1 MFAAKSEPMRP
12 NILTRLISGYLII
25 LLGSSLISGL
35 VIFELRD
42 FSVETNE
49 ILVQE
54 NRTQEYTRKLT
65 DALLSQSRYEKK
77 YAILKDPA
85 IYNQYLQAQ
94 EDFRQQLAELRTIPG
109 GTRESALLAQ
119 IGQGQ
124 QHYSSLIVEEVLPV
138 PRLKKRTTL
147 KEREQA
153 REEREQA
160 REEREQAK
168 EKAVNQLIGQ
178 LEQLRISAQQNNL
191 ERIRKM
197 GEAQETSL
205 HFIIYIGAVAL
216 CLIVVISVFITRS
229 ITRPIALLVEK
240 TKEMAEGDYQ
250 GDLKIQSP
258 PEVARL
264 NRAFNAM
271 CEQLNKIDK
280 MKSDFFSVMS
290 HELRTPLTSIRE
302 GTSLLLEGVGG
313 SLNEKQQKLMGI
325 VSEESNRLIDLVNSL
340 LDLSKMEAGMMHF
353 NFSRIN
359 PLPLFTIAAQLLE
372 PLLVNKKIT
381 LRLEL
386 PESLPAVPLDSDR
399 ILQVLK
405 NLLGNAIKFTPEG
418 GVITVT
424 AGVQSRGIEVTIQ
437 DNGPG
442 ISGDQLKL
450 IFEKFRQVPTSGA
463 PMVKGTGL
471 GLAIVKQ
478 IITAHGGSVWAESEP
493 GRGSTFYFTLPLS

>member
-1 MFAAKSEPMRP
+1 MRL
-12 NILTRLISGYLII
+12 NILTRLIAGYLII
-25 LLGSSLISGL
+25 LLGSSLISGF

-54 NRTQEYTRKLT
+54 NRIQEYTRKLT

-77 YAILKDPA
+77 YSILKDPA

-94 EDFRQQLAELRTIPG
+94 EDFRQQLAEVRTIPG

-119 IGQGQ
+119 IAQGQ
-124 QHYSSLIVEEVLPV
+124 QVYSSLIEEVLPV
-138 PRLKKRTTL
+138 PRLKNRAAL

-153 REEREQA
+153 K
-160 REEREQAK
+160 EEREQAK
-168 EKAVNQLIGQ
+168 EEAVNQLIGQ

-191 ERIRKM
+191 ERIRKL

-205 HFIIYIGAVAL
+205 RFIIYIGAVAL
-216 CLIVVISVFITRS
+216 GLIVVISVFITRS

-240 TKEMAEGDYQ
+240 TKEMAQGNYP

-264 NRAFNAM
+264 SRAFNAM

-313 SLNEKQQKLMGI
+313 TLNEKQQKLMGI
-325 VSEESNRLIDLVNSL
+325 VSEESNRLIELVNSL

-353 NFSRIN
+353 HFSRIN

-372 PLLVNKKIT
+372 PLLVNKKIA

-386 PESLPAVPLDSDR
+386 PESLPAVPLDNDR

-418 GVITVT
+418 GVITVA
-424 AGVQSRGIEVTIQ
+424 AGVQSGVIQ
-437 DNGPG
+437 VSIKDNGPG
-442 ISGDQLKL
+442 ISGDQLQR
-450 IFEKFRQVPTSGA
+450 IFEKFRQVPTPGA

-478 IITAHGGSVWAESEP
+478 IITAHGGKVWAESKP
-493 GRGSTFYFTLPLS
+493 GRGSTFHFTLPLS

>member
-1 MFAAKSEPMRP
+1 VPLFTAKPEPMRL
-12 NILTRLISGYLII
+12 NILTRLIAGYLII
-25 LLGSSLISGL
+25 LLGSSLISGF

-42 FSVETNE
+42 FSVETNK

-54 NRTQEYTRKLT
+54 NRIQEYTRKLT

-77 YAILKDPA
+77 YSILKDPA

-94 EDFRQQLAELRTIPG
+94 EDFRQQLAEVRTLPG
-109 GTRESALLAQ
+109 GERGSVLFAQ
-119 IGQGQ
+119 IAQG
-124 QHYSSLIVEEVLPV
+124 HRVFGSLIEEELPAV
-138 PRLKKRTTL
+138 RSKNRAAK
-147 KEREQA
+147 KERE
-153 REEREQA
+153 RVK
-160 REEREQAK
+160 EEREQAK
-168 EKAVNQLIGQ
+168 EEAVNHLIGQ
-178 LEQLRISAQQNNL
+178 LEQLRVSAQQNNL
-191 ERIRKM
+191 ARIRKL

-205 HFIIYIGAVAL
+205 RFIIYIGAVAL
-216 CLIVVISVFITRS
+216 GLIVVISMFITRS

-302 GTSLLLEGVGG
+302 GTNLLLEGVGG
-313 SLNEKQQKLMGI
+313 TLNEKQQKLLGI
-325 VSEESNRLIDLVNSL
+325 VSEESNRLIGLVNSL
-340 LDLSKMEAGMMHF
+340 LDLTKMEAGMMHF

-372 PLLVNKKIT
+372 PLLVNKKT
-381 LRLEL
+381 ALRLEL
-386 PESLPAVPLDSDR
+386 PESLPAVPLDRDR

-418 GVITVT
+418 GVITVS
-424 AGVQSRGIEVTIQ
+424 AGVQSGSIQVTVQ

-442 ISGDQLKL
+442 ISGDQLQR
-450 IFEKFRQVPTSGA
+450 IFEKFRQVPTPGG
-463 PMVKGTGL
+463 PMIKGTGL

-478 IITAHGGSVWAESEP
+478 IITAHGGKVWAESKP
-493 GRGSTFYFTLPLS
+493 GRGSTFHFTLPLS

>member
-1 MFAAKSEPMRP
+1 MRL
-12 NILTRLISGYLII
+12 NILTRLIAGYLII
-25 LLGSSLISGL
+25 LLGSSLISGF

-42 FSVETNE
+42 FSVETNK

-54 NRTQEYTRKLT
+54 NRIQEYTRKLT

-77 YAILKDPA
+77 YSILKDPA

-94 EDFRQQLAELRTIPG
+94 EDFRQQLAEVRTLPG
-109 GTRESALLAQ
+109 GERGSALFAQ
-119 IGQGQ
+119 IAQG
-124 QHYSSLIVEEVLPV
+124 HRVFGSLIEEELPAV
-138 PRLKKRTTL
+138 RSKNRAAK
-147 KEREQA
+147 KERE
-153 REEREQA
+153 RVN
-160 REEREQAK
+160 EEREQAK
-168 EKAVNQLIGQ
+168 EEAVNHLIGQ
-178 LEQLRISAQQNNL
+178 LEQLRVSAQQNNL
-191 ERIRKM
+191 ARIRKL
-197 GEAQETSL
+197 GEAQVTSL
-205 HFIIYIGAVAL
+205 RFIIYIGAVAL
-216 CLIVVISVFITRS
+216 GLIVVISMFITRS

-302 GTSLLLEGVGG
+302 GTNLLLEGVGG
-313 SLNEKQQKLMGI
+313 TLNEKQQKLLGI
-325 VSEESNRLIDLVNSL
+325 VSEESNRLIGLVNSL
-340 LDLSKMEAGMMHF
+340 LDLTKMEAGMMHF

-372 PLLVNKKIT
+372 PLLVNKKT
-381 LRLEL
+381 ALRLEL
-386 PESLPAVPLDSDR
+386 PESLPAVPLDRDR

-418 GVITVT
+418 GVITVS
-424 AGVQSRGIEVTIQ
+424 AGVQSGSIQVTVE

-442 ISGDQLKL
+442 ISGDQLQR
-450 IFEKFRQVPTSGA
+450 IFEKFRQVPTPGG
-463 PMVKGTGL
+463 PMIKGTGL

-478 IITAHGGSVWAESEP
+478 IITAHGGKVWAESKP
-493 GRGSTFYFTLPLS
+493 GRGSTFHFTLPLS

>member
-1 MFAAKSEPMRP
+1 MRL
-12 NILTRLISGYLII
+12 NILTRLIAGYLII

-49 ILVQE
+49 ILLQE
-54 NRTQEYTRKLT
+54 NRIQEYTRKLT

-77 YAILKDPA
+77 YSILKDPA

-94 EDFRQQLAELRTIPG
+94 EDFRQQLAELRTISG

-119 IGQGQ
+119 IGKGHQV
-124 QHYSSLIVEEVLPV
+124 YSSLTEEVLPV
-138 PRLKKRTTL
+138 PRLKNRAAL

-153 REEREQA
+153 KEEREQTQ
-160 REEREQAK
+160 EE
-168 EKAVNQLIGQ
+168 AVNQLIGE
-178 LEQLRISAQQNNL
+178 LEQVRISSQQNNL
-191 ERIRKM
+191 ERIRKL

-205 HFIIYIGAVAL
+205 RFIVYIGAVAL
-216 CLIVVISVFITRS
+216 GLIVVISVLITRS

-240 TKEMAEGDYQ
+240 TKEMAQ
-250 GDLKIQSP
+250 GNYPEDLKIQSP

-264 NRAFNAM
+264 SQAFNAM

-313 SLNEKQQKLMGI
+313 TLNEKQQKLMGI
-325 VSEESNRLIDLVNSL
+325 VSEESNRLIELVNSL
-340 LDLSKMEAGMMHF
+340 LDLSKMEAGMMRFH
-353 NFSRIN
+353 FSRIN
-359 PLPLFTIAAQLLE
+359 PLPMFTIAAQLLE
-372 PLLVNKKIT
+372 PLLVNKRLT

-386 PESLPAVPLDSDR
+386 PESLPAVQVDNDR

-418 GVITVT
+418 GTITI
-424 AGVQSRGIEVTIQ
+424 AAAVQSGVIQ
-437 DNGPG
+437 VSVKDSGPG
-442 ISGDQLKL
+442 ISGDQLPL
-450 IFEKFRQVPTSGA
+450 IFEKFRQVPTSGT

-471 GLAIVKQ
+471 GLTIVKQ
-478 IITAHGGSVWAESEP
+478 IISAHGGKVWAESEP

>member
-1 MFAAKSEPMRP
+1 MRL
-12 NILTRLISGYLII
+12 NILTRLIAGYLII
-25 LLGSSLISGL
+25 LLGSSLISGI

-49 ILVQE
+49 ILVQV
-54 NRTQEYTRKLT
+54 NRIQEYTRKLT

-77 YAILKDPA
+77 YTILKDPA

-94 EDFRQQLAELRTIPG
+94 EDFRQQLAEVRTIPG

-119 IGQGQ
+119 IGRGQ
-124 QHYSSLIVEEVLPV
+124 QQYSSLIIEEVLPV
-138 PRLKKRTTL
+138 PRLKNRADRKEWEQAGA
-147 KEREQA
+147 ERERA
-153 REEREQA
+153 RAERE
-160 REEREQAK
+160 RAK
-168 EKAVNQLIGQ
+168 EEAVNQLIGQ

-191 ERIRKM
+191 ERIRKL

-205 HFIIYIGAVAL
+205 RFIIYIGAVAL
-216 CLIVVISVFITRS
+216 GLIVVISVFITRS

-240 TKEMAEGDYQ
+240 TKEMAEGGYQ

-313 SLNEKQQKLMGI
+313 TLNEKQQKLMGI
-325 VSEESNRLIDLVNSL
+325 VSEESNRLIELVNSL
-340 LDLSKMEAGMMHF
+340 LDLSKMEAGMMRF

-359 PLPLFTIAAQLLE
+359 LLPLLTIAAQLLE
-372 PLLVNKKIT
+372 PLLVNKKIA
-381 LRLEL
+381 LRLDL
-386 PESLPAVPLDSDR
+386 PESLPAVQLDNGR

-418 GVITVT
+418 GTITVA
-424 AGVQSRGIEVTIQ
+424 AGVQSGVIQ
-437 DNGPG
+437 VSVKDNGPG
-442 ISGDQLKL
+442 ISGDQLQL
-450 IFEKFRQVPTSGA
+450 IFEKFRQVPSPGT

-471 GLAIVKQ
+471 GLAIVEQ
-478 IITAHGGSVWAESEP
+478 IITAHGGKVWAESKP
-493 GRGSTFYFTLPLS
+493 GRGSTFHFTLPLS

>member
-1 MFAAKSEPMRP
+1 MRL
-12 NILTRLISGYLII
+12 NILTRLIAGYLII
-25 LLGSSLISGL
+25 LLGSSLISGI

-49 ILVQE
+49 ILVQV
-54 NRTQEYTRKLT
+54 NRIQEYTRKLT

-77 YAILKDPA
+77 YTILKDPA

-94 EDFRQQLAELRTIPG
+94 EDFRQQLAEVRTIPG

-119 IGQGQ
+119 IGRGQ
-124 QHYSSLIVEEVLPV
+124 QQYSSLIIEEVLPV
-138 PRLKKRTTL
+138 PRLKNRA
-147 KEREQA
+147 A
-153 REEREQA
+153 RK
-160 REEREQAK
+160 EREQAK
-168 EKAVNQLIGQ
+168 EAREQAKEEAVNQLIGQ

-191 ERIRKM
+191 ERIRKL

-205 HFIIYIGAVAL
+205 RFIIYIGAVAL
-216 CLIVVISVFITRS
+216 GLIVVISVFITRS

-240 TKEMAEGDYQ
+240 TREMAEGDYQ

-290 HELRTPLTSIRE
+290 HELRTPLTSFRE

-313 SLNEKQQKLMGI
+313 TLNEKQQKLMGI
-325 VSEESNRLIDLVNSL
+325 VSEESNRLIELVNSL
-340 LDLSKMEAGMMHF
+340 LDLSKMEAGMMRF

-359 PLPLFTIAAQLLE
+359 LLPLLTIAAQLLE
-372 PLLVNKKIT
+372 PLLVNKKIA
-381 LRLEL
+381 LRLDL
-386 PESLPAVPLDSDR
+386 PESLPAVQLDNGR

-418 GVITVT
+418 GTITVA
-424 AGVQSRGIEVTIQ
+424 AGVQSGVIQ
-437 DNGPG
+437 VSVKDNGPG
-442 ISGDQLKL
+442 ISGDQLQL
-450 IFEKFRQVPTSGA
+450 IFEKFRQVPSPGT

-471 GLAIVKQ
+471 GLAIVEQ
-478 IITAHGGSVWAESEP
+478 IITAHGGKVWAESKP
-493 GRGSTFYFTLPLS
+493 GRGSTFHFTLPLS

>member
-1 MFAAKSEPMRP
+1 MRL

-54 NRTQEYTRKLT
+54 NRIQEYTRKLT

-77 YAILKDPA
+77 YSILKDPA

-94 EDFRQQLAELRTIPG
+94 EDFRQQLAEARTIPG
-109 GTRESALLAQ
+109 GERERVLLAR
-119 IGQGQ
+119 IAQGQ
-124 QHYSSLIVEEVLPV
+124 QVYSSLIEEVLPV
-138 PRLKKRTTL
+138 PRLKNRAAL
-147 KEREQA
+147 KERERA
-153 REEREQA
+153 NEEKERTK
-160 REEREQAK
+160 EE
-168 EKAVNQLIGQ
+168 AVNQLIGQ

-191 ERIRKM
+191 ERIRKL

-205 HFIIYIGAVAL
+205 RFIIYIGAVAL
-216 CLIVVISVFITRS
+216 GLIVIISVFITRS

-240 TKEMAEGDYQ
+240 TKEMAQGKYP

-264 NRAFNAM
+264 SQAFNAM

-313 SLNEKQQKLMGI
+313 TLNDKQQKLMGI
-325 VSEESNRLIDLVNSL
+325 VSEESNRLIELVNSL
-340 LDLSKMEAGMMHF
+340 LDLSKMEAGMMPFH
-353 NFSRIN
+353 FSRIN
-359 PLPLFTIAAQLLE
+359 PLPLFTTAAQLLE

-386 PESLPAVPLDSDR
+386 PESLPAVPLDNDR

-418 GVITVT
+418 GTITVA
-424 AGVQSRGIEVTIQ
+424 AGVQSGAIQ
-437 DNGPG
+437 VSVKDNGPG
-442 ISGDQLKL
+442 ISGDQLQQ
-450 IFEKFRQVPTSGA
+450 IFEKFRQVPTPGA

-471 GLAIVKQ
+471 GLAIVKK
-478 IITAHGGSVWAESEP
+478 IITAHGGKVWAESKP
-493 GRGSTFYFTLPLS
+493 GRGSTFHFTLPLS

>member
-1 MFAAKSEPMRP
+1 MRL

-42 FSVETNE
+42 FSVETNQ

-54 NRTQEYTRKLT
+54 NRIQEYTRKLT
-65 DALLSQSRYEKK
+65 DALLSQSRFEKK
-77 YAILKDPA
+77 YSILKDPT
-85 IYNQYLQAQ
+85 IYDQYLQAQ
-94 EDFRQQLAELRTIPG
+94 EDFRQQLAEVRTIPG
-109 GTRESALLAQ
+109 GERERGLLARIAQAQQVYSAL
-119 IGQGQ
+119 I
-124 QHYSSLIVEEVLPV
+124 EEVLPV
-138 PRLKKRTTL
+138 PRLKNRAAL
-147 KEREQA
+147 KEWERA
-153 REEREQA
+153 NEEREQTK
-160 REEREQAK
+160 EE
-168 EKAVNQLIGQ
+168 AVNQLIGQ

-191 ERIRKM
+191 ERIRKL

-205 HFIIYIGAVAL
+205 RFIIYIGAVAL
-216 CLIVVISVFITRS
+216 GLIVIISVFITRS

-240 TKEMAEGDYQ
+240 TKEMAQGKYP

-264 NRAFNAM
+264 SQAFNAM

-313 SLNEKQQKLMGI
+313 TLNEKQQKLMGI
-325 VSEESNRLIDLVNSL
+325 VSEESNRLITLVNSL
-340 LDLSKMEAGMMHF
+340 LDLTKMEAGMMQF

-372 PLLVNKKIT
+372 PLLVNKKID

-386 PESLPAVPLDSDR
+386 PESLPGVSLDNDR

-418 GVITVT
+418 GTISV
-424 AGVQSRGIEVTIQ
+424 AAAVQSEVIQ
-437 DNGPG
+437 VSVQDTGPG
-442 ISGDQLKL
+442 IPGDQLQL
-450 IFEKFRQVPTSGA
+450 IFDKFRQFTSPGA

-478 IITAHGGSVWAESEP
+478 IITAHGGKVWAESKP
-493 GRGSTFYFTLPLS
+493 GRGSTFFFTLPLS

>member
-1 MFAAKSEPMRP
+1 MRL
-12 NILTRLISGYLII
+12 NILTRLIAGYLII

-54 NRTQEYTRKLT
+54 NRIQEYTRKLT

-77 YAILKDPA
+77 YSILKDPA

-109 GTRESALLAQ
+109 GKRESALLAQ

-124 QHYSSLIVEEVLPV
+124 QQYSSLIEEVLPV
-138 PRLKKRTTL
+138 PRLKNRAAI

-153 REEREQA
+153 K
-160 REEREQAK
+160 EEREQAK
-168 EKAVNQLIGQ
+168 EEAVNKLIGQ

-191 ERIRKM
+191 EGIRRLGK
-197 GEAQETSL
+197 AQETSL
-205 HFIIYIGAVAL
+205 RFIIYIGAVAL
-216 CLIVVISVFITRS
+216 GLIVVISAFITRS

-240 TKEMAEGDYQ
+240 TKEMAEGGYQ

-264 NRAFNAM
+264 TRAFNTM

-313 SLNEKQQKLMGI
+313 TLSEKQQKLMGI
-325 VSEESNRLIDLVNSL
+325 VSEESNRLIGLVNSL

-353 NFSRIN
+353 HFSRIN
-359 PLPLFTIAAQLLE
+359 PLPLFTIAGQLLE
-372 PLLVNKKIT
+372 PLLVNKKIA

-386 PESLPAVPLDSDR
+386 PKSLPVVPLDSDR

-418 GVITVT
+418 GVITVS
-424 AGVQSRGIEVTIQ
+424 AGVQSGGIQVTVQ

-442 ISGDQLKL
+442 ISGEQLQR
-450 IFEKFRQVPTSGA
+450 IFEKFRQVPAPGT

-478 IITAHGGSVWAESEP
+478 IITAHGGKVWAESKP
-493 GRGSTFYFTLPLS
+493 GRGSTFHFTLPLS

>member
-1 MFAAKSEPMRP
+1 MRL
-12 NILTRLISGYLII
+12 NILTRLIAGYLII

-54 NRTQEYTRKLT
+54 NRIQEYTRKLT
-65 DALLSQSRYEKK
+65 DTLLSQSRYEKK

-85 IYNQYLQAQ
+85 LYNQYLQAQ
-94 EDFRQQLAELRTIPG
+94 EEFRQQLAEVRTVPG
-109 GTRESALLAQ
+109 GERERGLLSRIA
-119 IGQGQ
+119 QGQ
-124 QHYSSLIVEEVLPV
+124 QVYTERIAESMTST
-138 PRLKKRTTL
+138 RLKNRVFG
-147 KEREQA
+147 KERD
-153 REEREQA
+153 
-160 REEREQAK
+160 QAK
-168 EKAVNQLIGQ
+168 EEVVDTVINL
-178 LEQLRISAQQNNL
+178 LEELRVSAQQNNL
-191 ERIRKM
+191 ARIRKL

-205 HFIIYIGAVAL
+205 RFIIYIGAVAL
-216 CLIVVISVFITRS
+216 GLIVVISVFITRS

-240 TKEMAEGDYQ
+240 TKELAQGNYP

-264 NRAFNAM
+264 SQAFNVM

-313 SLNEKQQKLMGI
+313 TLNEKQQKVMGI
-325 VSEESNRLIDLVNSL
+325 VSEESNRLIELVNSL
-340 LDLSKMEAGMMHF
+340 LELSRMEAGMMPFHY
-353 NFSRIN
+353 SRIN

-372 PLLVNKKIT
+372 PLLVNKKIAF
-381 LRLEL
+381 RLDL
-386 PESLPAVPLDSDR
+386 PESLPAVRLDHDH

-405 NLLGNAIKFTPEG
+405 NLLGNAIKFTPAG
-418 GVITVT
+418 GAITVAAAVRSGVI
-424 AGVQSRGIEVTIQ
+424 EVSVK

-442 ISGDQLKL
+442 ISGDQLEL
-450 IFEKFRQVPTSGA
+450 IFEKFRQVSAPGA

-478 IITAHGGSVWAESEP
+478 IVTAHGGKAWAESKP
-493 GRGSTFYFTLPLS
+493 GRGSTFHFTLPLS

>member
-1 MFAAKSEPMRP
+1 MRP

-54 NRTQEYTRKLT
+54 NRIQEYTRKLT

-77 YAILKDPA
+77 YSILKDPA

-94 EDFRQQLAELRTIPG
+94 EDFRQQLAEVRAIPG
-109 GTRESALLAQ
+109 GTRENALLAQ
-119 IGQGQ
+119 ISQGQ
-124 QHYSSLIVEEVLPV
+124 QQYSSLIEEILPV
-138 PRLKKRTTL
+138 PRLKNRTAM
-147 KEREQA
+147 K
-153 REEREQA
+153 
-160 REEREQAK
+160 EREQAK
-168 EKAVNQLIGQ
+168 EKKEQAKEEAVNQLIGQ

-191 ERIRKM
+191 ERIRKL

-205 HFIIYIGAVAL
+205 RFIIYIGAVAL

-240 TKEMAEGDYQ
+240 TKEMAEGGYR

-424 AGVQSRGIEVTIQ
+424 AGVQSRGIKVTIE

-442 ISGDQLKL
+442 ISGDQLKW

-463 PMVKGTGL
+463 PMIKGTGL

-478 IITAHGGSVWAESEP
+478 IITAHGGRVWAESEP

>member
-1 MFAAKSEPMRP
+1 MRL
-12 NILTRLISGYLII
+12 NILTRLIAGYLII

-49 ILVQE
+49 ILLQE
-54 NRTQEYTRKLT
+54 NRIQEYTRKLT

-77 YAILKDPA
+77 YSILKDPA

-94 EDFRQQLAELRTIPG
+94 EDFRQQLAELRTISG

-119 IGQGQ
+119 IGEGHQV
-124 QHYSSLIVEEVLPV
+124 YSSLIEEVLPV
-138 PRLKKRTTL
+138 PRLKNRAAL

-153 REEREQA
+153 KEEREQTQ
-160 REEREQAK
+160 EE
-168 EKAVNQLIGQ
+168 AVNQLIGE
-178 LEQLRISAQQNNL
+178 LEQVRISSQQNNL
-191 ERIRKM
+191 ERIRKL

-205 HFIIYIGAVAL
+205 RFIVYIGAVAL
-216 CLIVVISVFITRS
+216 GLIVVISVLITRS

-240 TKEMAEGDYQ
+240 TKEMAQGNYP

-264 NRAFNAM
+264 SQAFNAM

-313 SLNEKQQKLMGI
+313 TLNEKQQKLMGI
-325 VSEESNRLIDLVNSL
+325 VSEESNRLIELVNSL

-359 PLPLFTIAAQLLE
+359 PLPLFTIVAQLLE
-372 PLLVNKKIT
+372 PLLVNKKIG

-418 GVITVT
+418 GAITIA
-424 AGVQSRGIEVTIQ
+424 AGVQSEVIQ
-437 DNGPG
+437 VSVKDSGPG
-442 ISGDQLKL
+442 ISGDQLQL
-450 IFEKFRQVPTSGA
+450 IFEKFRQVSSPGT

-478 IITAHGGSVWAESEP
+478 IITAHGGKLWAESKP

>member
-1 MFAAKSEPMRP
+1 MRI
-12 NILTRLISGYLII
+12 NILTRLIAGYLII

-54 NRTQEYTRKLT
+54 NRIQEYTRKLT

-77 YAILKDPA
+77 YSILKDSA

-94 EDFRQQLAELRTIPG
+94 EDFRQQLAEVRTIPG
-109 GTRESALLAQ
+109 GERERGLLAR
-119 IGQGQ
+119 IAQGQ
-124 QHYSSLIVEEVLPV
+124 QVYSSLIEEALTST
-138 PRLKKRTTL
+138 RLKKQVFG
-147 KEREQA
+147 KEQD
-153 REEREQA
+153 
-160 REEREQAK
+160 QAK
-168 EKAVNQLIGQ
+168 EEVVNTVINQL
-178 LEQLRISAQQNNL
+178 EELRISAQQNNL
-191 ERIRKM
+191 ARIRKL

-205 HFIIYIGAVAL
+205 RFIIYIGTVAL
-216 CLIVVISVFITRS
+216 GLLIVISVFITRS

-240 TKEMAEGDYQ
+240 TKEMAQGNYP

-271 CEQLNKIDK
+271 CEQLNKIDN

-313 SLNEKQQKLMGI
+313 TLNEKQQKLMGI
-325 VSEESNRLIDLVNSL
+325 VSEESNRLIELVNSL

-353 NFSRIN
+353 HFSRIN

-372 PLLVNKKIT
+372 PLLVNKKIA

-386 PESLPAVPLDSDR
+386 PESLPAVPLDGDR

-418 GVITVT
+418 GVITVS
-424 AGVQSRGIEVTIQ
+424 AGVQSEVLQ
-437 DNGPG
+437 VSVKDNGPG
-442 ISGDQLKL
+442 ISGDQLQL
-450 IFEKFRQVPTSGA
+450 IFEKFRQVPTPGA

-471 GLAIVKQ
+471 GLAIIKQ
-478 IITAHGGSVWAESEP
+478 IITAHGGKVWAESKP
-493 GRGSTFYFTLPLS
+493 GRGSSFHFTLPLS